1 MKTLLLN
8 EKEVKKLLTMEDTL
22 KAVEQAFSAKG
33 RGTADMPSKMYLF
46 YTKYNGDI
54 RVMPSYLP
62 EYDISGVK
70 VVNVHPNNPK
80 KYNLPSVMAT
90 ILMIDPKCGYP
101 IAIFDGT
108 WITTMRTGAAGGLA
122 SKYLARKD
130 AKVLA
135 LIGAGVQA
143 DTQLAAIYRVRKIKK
158 VKVFDLS
165 EKLCKE
171 FVKKHKKLYPAQYI
185 IAKSVRDCVVDADI
199 ISTQTPVRKPIIMKE
214 WIKPGTHINAM
225 GADAPGKEE
234 LDPKLVK
241 ASKIV
246 IDDWDQASH
255 SGEINVPL
263 TKGIITRKDIY
274 GEIGHIVTGIKKG
287 RMNDKDIT
295 IFDSTGLGIQDLT
308 TAAKVYKIA
317 KSKKI
322 GIWIQMI

>member
-8 EKEVKKLLTMEDTL
+8 EREVKKLLTMEDTL

-33 RGTADMPSKMYLF
+33 RGMADMPPKMYLF
-46 YTKYNGDI
+46 YKKYNGDI

-62 EYDISGVK
+62 ELDISGVK

-90 ILMIDPKCGYP
+90 ILMIDPKSGYP

-143 DTQLAAIYRVRKIKK
+143 DTQLAAIYRVRKIKR
-158 VKVFDLS
+158 VIVYDLS
-165 EKLCKE
+165 KNLCKE
-171 FVKKHKKLYPAQYI
+171 FVKKYKKLYPAEYI
-185 IAKSVRDCVVDADI
+185 IAKSVKDCVIDADI
-199 ISTQTPVRKPIIMKE
+199 VSTQTPVRKPIIMKE

-234 LDPKLVK
+234 LDPKLLTT
-241 ASKIV
+241 SKIV

-263 TKGIITRKDIY
+263 TKGIITRKHLY
-274 GEIGHIVTGIKKG
+274 GEIGRIVAGMQKG
-287 RMNDKDIT
+287 RTNDKEVT

-308 TAAKVYKIA
+308 TAAQVYKIA
-317 KSKKI
+317 KKKKA
-322 GIWIQMI
+322 GIWIQMV